1 MQTFGTRSGGGR
13 KLVLGRMLALL
24 LWAAS
29 AVTGQDA
36 IFFERDFPG
45 AVPDRFEVRVTADG
59 SAVYVESGEDP
70 VELAVGAEEVEAL
83 FKQAADL
90 QYFAKPL
97 SSSRR
102 VASTGRKLLRYES
115 DGEVRGEAEFDYSEV
130 REAREIASWF
140 VKLAETHQHLRELE
154 RTHRF
159 DRLGV
164 NQALVN
170 LEQAFAR
177 ERIAAPRLLVPILCK
192 ISQQERI
199 VHLARA
205 RAGGLL
211 ERMRAET
218 RSNLPCD

>member
-1 MQTFGTRSGGGR
+1 M
-13 KLVLGRMLALL
+13 VGRMLALA
-24 LWAAS
+24 LWAALVV
-29 AVTGQDA
+29 AGQDA
-36 IFFERDFPG
+36 IFFERHFPG
-45 AVPDRFEVRVTADG
+45 AVPDRFEVRVTAAG

-70 VELAVGAEEVEAL
+70 VELAVGADEVELL

-90 QYFAKPL
+90 KYFAKPL
-97 SSSRR
+97 ASSRK

-115 DGEVRGEAEFDYSEV
+115 TGEVRGEAEFDYSEV

-154 RTHRF
+154 RTYRF

-164 NQALVN
+164 NEALVN
-170 LEQAFAR
+170 LEQAY
-177 ERIAAPRLLVPILCK
+177 ERQRVAAPQLLVPILCK

-205 RAGGLL
+205 RANGLL
-211 ERMRAET
+211 ERLRAE
-218 RSNLPCD
+218 RREDLACN

>member
-1 MQTFGTRSGGGR
+1 
-13 KLVLGRMLALL
+13 MLALA
-24 LWAAS
+24 LWAALV
-29 AVTGQDA
+29 AAGQDA
-36 IFFERDFPG
+36 IYFERHFPG

-70 VELAVGAEEVEAL
+70 VELTVGPGEVELL
-83 FKQAADL
+83 FEQAAGL

-97 SSSRR
+97 SSSRK

-115 DGEVRGEAEFDYSEV
+115 AGEVRGEAVFDYSEV

-154 RTHRF
+154 RTYRF

-170 LEQAFAR
+170 LEQAFER
-177 ERIAAPRLLVPILCK
+177 ERVAAPGLLVPILCK

-211 ERMRAET
+211 ERMRLQS
-218 RSNLPCD
+218 RSELACD